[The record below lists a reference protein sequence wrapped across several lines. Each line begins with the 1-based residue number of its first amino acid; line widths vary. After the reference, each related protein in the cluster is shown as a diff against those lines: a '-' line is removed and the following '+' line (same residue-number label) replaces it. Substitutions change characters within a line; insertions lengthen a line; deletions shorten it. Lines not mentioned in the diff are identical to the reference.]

1 MFNYIKYDESEENN
15 MSSVV
20 DAIVGIGFVIV
31 WLPLTVAIYSA
42 ISKRVTTISFNGEMG
57 LFSAAL
63 NRAILS
69 GILAAMPIVI
79 IGQLIVDHWKIL
91 VGIIMVGYAIYSYA
105 SKDKGDVVEDTSE
118 YANIS
123 KEEGQENEV
132 QEIEKTENY
141 ETIKNVKSF
150 TDAKQSISQYCSSCG
165 TMLEEDAKFCSK
177 CGQPTNVMSGEE
189 DS

>member
-1 MFNYIKYDESEENN
+1 

-20 DAIVGIGFVIV
+20 DSIVGIGFVIV

-69 GILAAMPIVI
+69 GILAAMLIVI
-79 IGQLIVDHWKIL
+79 IGQFIVGSISFVFDHWKIF
-91 VGIIMVGYAIYSYA
+91 VGIIMAGYAIYSYA
-105 SKDKGDVVEDTSE
+105 SKDKGDVVEDASE
-118 YANIS
+118 DANIS
-123 KEEGQENEV
+123 KEEGNEIH
-132 QEIEKTENY
+132 EIEKTENN
-141 ETIKNVKSF
+141 ETINNIQSF
-150 TDAKQSISQYCSSCG
+150 PDAKQSISQYCSSCG

-177 CGQPTNVMSGEE
+177 CGQPTNVKRDEE
-189 DS
+189 NS

>member
-1 MFNYIKYDESEENN
+1 

-20 DAIVGIGFVIV
+20 DSIVGIGFVIV

-69 GILAAMPIVI
+69 GILAAMLIVI
-79 IGQLIVDHWKIL
+79 IGQLIVGSISFVFDHWKIF
-91 VGIIMVGYAIYSYA
+91 VGIIMAGYAIYSYA
-105 SKDKGDVVEDTSE
+105 SKDKGDVVEDASE

-141 ETIKNVKSF
+141 ETINNVKSF

>member
-1 MFNYIKYDESEENN
+1 

-20 DAIVGIGFVIV
+20 DSIVGIGFVIV

-69 GILAAMPIVI
+69 GILAAMLIVI
-79 IGQLIVDHWKIL
+79 IGQFIVGSISFVFDHWKIF
-91 VGIIMVGYAIYSYA
+91 VGIIMAGYAIYSYA
-105 SKDKGDVVEDTSE
+105 SKDKGDVVEDASE

-123 KEEGQENEV
+123 KEEGQENEI
-132 QEIEKTENY
+132 QEIEKTENN
-141 ETIKNVKSF
+141 ETINNIQSF
-150 TDAKQSISQYCSSCG
+150 PDAKQSISQYCSSCG

-177 CGQPTNVMSGEE
+177 CGQPTNVIRDEE
-189 DS
+189 NS

>member
-1 MFNYIKYDESEENN
+1 

-20 DAIVGIGFVIV
+20 DSIVSIGFVIV

-69 GILAAMPIVI
+69 GILAAMLIVI
-79 IGQLIVDHWKIL
+79 IGQFIVDHWKIF
-91 VGIIMVGYAIYSYA
+91 VGIIMAGYAIYSYA
-105 SKDKGDVVEDTSE
+105 SKDKGDVVEDASE
-118 YANIS
+118 DANIS
-123 KEEGQENEV
+123 KEEGQENEIH
-132 QEIEKTENY
+132 EIEKTENN
-141 ETIKNVKSF
+141 ETINNIQSF
-150 TDAKQSISQYCSSCG
+150 PDAKQSISQYCSSCG

-177 CGQPTNVMSGEE
+177 CGQPTNVMRDEE
-189 DS
+189 NS